1 MTPPPKDPKG
11 DPHPGTD
18 EPCPKFRP
26 VAWGRVRVNRAIFSN
41 TLLANTHNCAVAT
54 LLLADRAVHSYTAAR
69 GEGRQALQGTPRVIF
84 LRG

>member
-1 MTPPPKDPKG
+1 M
-11 DPHPGTD
+11 HPAPEGSERRPSSRTD

-41 TLLANTHNCAVAT
+41 TLLANTDNCAVAT

-69 GEGRQALQGTPRVIF
+69 GGR
-84 LRG
+84 